1 MRQGRGVRWLFLLP
15 CLTTTC
21 VGFAHAQQPEG
32 KFVDRLLRPDMSL
45 VNLAQNKKFIAAD
58 GTAVDKKFEAKSF
71 YSGNEQPIKSFW
83 GVRNFF
89 AKEFGTKKFSRGE
102 TRARAVARTEL
113 AHTNL
118 QAFAKAS
125 LLIRA
130 ASEEGKVAATQ
141 GYADTRPF
149 LGKGTRQEILS
160 RQDRPL
166 TIDQVRELL
175 NRNK

>member
-15 CLTTTC
+15 CLTTC
-21 VGFAHAQQPEG
+21 VDFAHAQQPEG
-32 KFVDRLLRPDMSL
+32 KFVHRLLRPDMSL
-45 VNLAQNKKFIAAD
+45 VNSAQNKKFVAAE

-71 YSGNEQPIKSFW
+71 YPGNERPIKSFW

-89 AKEFGTKKFSRGE
+89 AKEFGTKKFSRSE
-102 TRARAVARTEL
+102 TRARAIAGAEL
-113 AHTNL
+113 AHTNS
-118 QAFAKAS
+118 QALAKAS

-141 GYADTRPF
+141 GYADNRPF

-160 RQDRPL
+160 QQDRPL